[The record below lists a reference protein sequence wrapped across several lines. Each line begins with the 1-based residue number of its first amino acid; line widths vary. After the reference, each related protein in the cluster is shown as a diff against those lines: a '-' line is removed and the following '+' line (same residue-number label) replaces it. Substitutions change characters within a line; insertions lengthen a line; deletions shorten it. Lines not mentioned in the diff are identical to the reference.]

1 MKNLLGLICIILCF
15 SEVEGQTY
23 GNEWISYE
31 QKYYSFPIVED
42 GIYKIDYNSLVN
54 SGVPLASIDTD
65 HFQVFGRERQVPL
78 YISDGGDN

>member
-15 SEVEGQTY
+15 SEVKGQTY

-54 SGVPLASIDTD
+54 SAALSLVRITKMLVVILSH
-65 HFQVFGRERQVPL
+65 HFL
-78 YISDGGDN
+78 